1 MKLYCKSYWVYTVT
15 DFIGYLPLFTIL
27 LLFYVLD
34 VGKAKI
40 ATQSVLIRLTL
51 NGAILEKFLGFLF
64 YPLEIP
70 DKTRLH
76 P

>member
-1 MKLYCKSYWVYTVT
+1 M
-15 DFIGYLPLFTIL
+15 L
-27 LLFYVLD
+27 LLFYVFD

-40 ATQSVLIRLTL
+40 ATQSVLIILTL
-51 NGAILEKFLGFLF
+51 NWAIRKNFLGFLF

>member
-1 MKLYCKSYWVYTVT
+1 MKLYRKSYWVYTVT
-15 DFIGYLPLFTIL
+15 DFIGYLPLFTML
-27 LLFYVLD
+27 LLFYVFD
-34 VGKAKI
+34 VGKTKI
-40 ATQSVLIRLTL
+40 ATQSVLIMLTL
-51 NGAILEKFLGFLF
+51 NWAIPKNFLGFLF